1 MENQTIE
8 ITLEEYKQLREMCEK
23 FMKLEG
29 EYKYLYHIYKE
40 NLKIIEEYEK
50 YLFDSPEKEEETK
63 KNPIGFNRWLKL
75 KEREMKKRSLNE
87 RLIYLERDIVRYKNK
102 PIKKL
107 FLIWKKKKLEKKWEK
122 EFLKG
127 VNI

>member
-1 MENQTIE
+1 
-8 ITLEEYKQLREMCEK
+8 
-23 FMKLEG
+23 
-29 EYKYLYHIYKE
+29 
-40 NLKIIEEYEK
+40 
-50 YLFDSPEKEEETK
+50 
-63 KNPIGFNRWLKL
+63 
-75 KEREMKKRSLNE
+75 MKKRSLNE

-102 PIKKL
+102 PLKRL